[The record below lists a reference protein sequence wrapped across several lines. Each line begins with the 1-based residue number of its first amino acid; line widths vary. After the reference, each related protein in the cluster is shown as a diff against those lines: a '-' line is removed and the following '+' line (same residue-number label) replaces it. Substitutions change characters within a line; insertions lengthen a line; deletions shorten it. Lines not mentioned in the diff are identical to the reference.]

1 MGMKRLRL
9 LNPFRI
15 SNAVRTIR
23 EASGGGGPA
32 AIRLVG
38 VSHPE
43 GWIIPTARVCL
54 EVVAR
59 DGSLT
64 RLEPNVPIPFPYAWA
79 YRIARKLRVPL
90 VSSINPER
98 IHARFPIPG
107 R

>member
-1 MGMKRLRL
+1 MSRLRL

-15 SNAVRTIR
+15 RDAARRIR
-23 EASGGGGPA
+23 EAAGGGGPK
-32 AIRLVG
+32 AIRLAG

-43 GWIIPTARVCL
+43 GWIVPTARVTL

-64 RLEPNVPIPFPYAWA
+64 RFEPGLPVPFPYAWA
-79 YRIARKLRVPL
+79 YRLARVLRVPL
-90 VSSINPER
+90 VSSVNPEGIR
-98 IHARFPIPG
+98 AEFPIPG